1 MRIRLMTR
9 RSIAAAAMLALAACS
24 KADKDK
30 KPGDQQMR
38 AAIDS
43 AMAKPAEAPSPPA
56 LTDANIAAI
65 LDYENMAD
73 SAAGMIASTKG
84 TNAEIKA
91 YGKMIAGEHHAL
103 RQQGQALVAKLKVTP
118 ALPADFAG
126 EKFHSDAMGHFTSM
140 AKGAEWDRMFI
151 AHEVENH
158 EQLKSTVQAALA
170 AAQNAELKALIEKAM
185 PAVQKHLD
193 QAKAIE
199 AKIPPAA

>member
-9 RSIAAAAMLALAACS
+9 FSTTAVAMLALAACG

-30 KPGDQQMR
+30 SPGDQQMQ

-43 AMAKPAEAPSPPA
+43 AMAKPEGMAPA
-56 LTDANIAAI
+56 LTDPNIVAI

-73 SAAGMIASTKG
+73 SAAGMMGSTKG
-84 TNAEIKA
+84 TNAEVKA
-91 YGKMIAGEHHAL
+91 YGKMIAGEHHGL
-103 RQQGQALVAKLKVTP
+103 RQQGQALAKKLNVTP

-126 EKFHSDAMGHFTSM
+126 EKFHGDAMGHFTSM
-140 AKGAEWDRMFI
+140 AKGAEWDKMFI
-151 AHEVENH
+151 DHEVLNH
-158 EQLKSTVQAALA
+158 EQLKSTAQAALA

-193 QAKAIE
+193 QAKAIQ
-199 AKIPPAA
+199 AKLTPAA

>member
-9 RSIAAAAMLALAACS
+9 FSTTAVAMLALSACG

-30 KPGDQQMR
+30 SPGDQQMQ

-43 AMAKPAEAPSPPA
+43 AMAKPEGMAPA
-56 LTDANIAAI
+56 LTDPNIVAI

-73 SAAGMIASTKG
+73 SAAGMMGSTKG
-84 TNAEIKA
+84 TNAEVKA
-91 YGKMIAGEHHAL
+91 YGKMIAGEHHGL
-103 RQQGQALVAKLKVTP
+103 RQQGQALAKKLNVTP
-118 ALPADFAG
+118 VLPADFAG
-126 EKFHSDAMGHFTSM
+126 EAFHGDAMGHFTSM

-151 AHEVENH
+151 DHEVLNH
-158 EQLKSTVQAALA
+158 EQLKSTAQAALA

-193 QAKAIE
+193 QAKAIQ
-199 AKIPPAA
+199 AKLTPAA